1 MHSAIY
7 RGWLRHRR
15 FAPKLHDFR
24 YPLFLMY
31 LDLAELD
38 SVFRSR
44 WLWSTRRTALA
55 RFDRADHLGDPHG
68 AAGSSGA

>member
-15 FAPKLHDFR
+15 FAPKPHEFR
-24 YPLFLMY
+24 HPLFLMY

-38 SVFRSR
+38 EVFRGR
-44 WLWSTRRTALA
+44 WLWSTRLAALA
-55 RFDRADHLGDPHG
+55 R
-68 AAGSSGA
+68 